1 MFNSCIKHL
10 ITIVP
15 AIQSDPDP
23 EKIQLRV
30 ENEQLK
36 AQVNKLRWGV
46 SKIKGAMAKNVFE
59 EKNYFDYVYMRM
71 NLLMYRKYDL
81 FACII

>member
-15 AIQSDPDP
+15 AIQSDPDA
-23 EKIQLRV
+23 ERIQLRV

-36 AQVNKLRWGV
+36 TQVNKLRWGV

-59 EKNYFDYVYMRM
+59 EKIYFDYM
-71 NLLMYRKYDL
+71 
-81 FACII
+81 FI